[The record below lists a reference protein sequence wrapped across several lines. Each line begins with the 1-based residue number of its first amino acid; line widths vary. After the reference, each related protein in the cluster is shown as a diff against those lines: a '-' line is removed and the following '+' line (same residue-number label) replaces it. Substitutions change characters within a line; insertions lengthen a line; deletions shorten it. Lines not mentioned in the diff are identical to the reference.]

1 MFVIKTSTV
10 FVLELEMTLGGSVVK
25 GGDDAFLVDD
35 AHTLGTHFKG
45 NPHALFGDVELLG
58 LEVGGEGTFGVDA
71 GVGHVIATDHF
82 LTGNFTNL

>member
-25 GGDDAFLVDD
+25 GGEDAFLVDD
-35 AHTLGTHFKG
+35 AHTLGTHFEG

>member
-25 GGDDAFLVDD
+25 GGEDAFLVDD

-45 NPHALFGDVELLG
+45 NPHALFGNVELLG
-58 LEVGGEGTFGVDA
+58 LEVGRESALGVDA
-71 GVGHVIATDHF
+71 GVRNIVSADDM
-82 LTGNFTNL
+82 LAGNFTNL